1 MVEAT
6 DPEQGLSVTVP
17 APIGFPP
24 VFYRHGSVHGEQL
37 REFLLEQGY
46 TEGYTWSYSSSSS
59 SSSSSSTTSGNISGT
74 SSSTAVDGKD
84 EDKLDHSDSL
94 PVYVIAIAV
103 VLLLPLCT
111 VTLYCIRT
119 YHNKQQLYTPSTVKN
134 HYSHDDIRENLLS
147 THSEAL

>member
-24 VFYRHGSVHGEQL
+24 IFYRQGSVHGEQL
-37 REFLLEQGY
+37 REFLLEKGY
-46 TEGYTWSYSSSSS
+46 TEGYTWSYSSSGAASGGDSS
-59 SSSSSSTTSGNISGT
+59 GTGSSTS
-74 SSSTAVDGKD
+74 VDGKD

-94 PVYVIAIAV
+94 PVYVIVIAV
-103 VLLLPLCT
+103 VLLLLLCS
-111 VTLYCIRT
+111 VTLYFIRT

-147 THSEAL
+147 SHSEAL